1 VLWRIVYARRES
13 RKILADGLGWGDMT
27 YYNLTEKDIFIWPL
41 LVSLNLEVNLKVN
54 AFIRRRHPKAAPQTL
69 MLQDYFGGKP
79 DLIVRESKSRL

>member
-54 AFIRRRHPKAAPQTL
+54 AFIR
-69 MLQDYFGGKP
+69 
-79 DLIVRESKSRL
+79 